1 MGEASKDDDKK
12 EAGEEKK
19 EEMNSARATPTKQES
34 TEKELNE
41 EDLKGELEIENHTTF
56 FFNFR
61 M

>member
-41 EDLKGELEIENHTTF
+41 EDLKGELLQTHTTF